1 MKLFLFLMNCKSLLV
16 VLFIA
21 SGAVCADSYYEF
33 ASAEHEQRFNRLN
46 TELRCLVCQ
55 NQSLADSDAELA
67 QDLRSIV
74 YTMIQNGQT
83 DQAIRDYMVARYGQ
97 YVLYK
102 PPLGPAT
109 YLLWFGPVIF
119 LLFSVIGLII
129 FVRNHQ
135 EADAD
140 SIDDA
145 DRKRLKSLMDAK

>member
-1 MKLFLFLMNCKSLLV
+1 MKLCLFLMNCKSLLV

-21 SGAVCADSYYEF
+21 SGAACADSYYEF